1 MTWRKRGTSGD
12 RGASNRKEGFG
23 VSRVGRSWALCGLVM
38 LLISGCGGGGG
49 GGGGGST
56 PPTGQTGRALG
67 KVSQLTNGQPVA
79 GATVRFGQRQG
90 TTGAQGQYTVD
101 AVPVGTT
108 QYQVE
113 AAGFATVTGTLT
125 TAITTGDN
133 TVPDVQM
140 PLSVSD
146 TAPGVPFSIQGRVT
160 LAGQSNAAGVTV
172 SALDPA
178 TQVAVDQTQTGAD
191 GSYTLWVPSGTFR
204 LRAER
209 AGFTTQQ
216 RDITVADINQ
226 PVTADFQLAP

>member
-12 RGASNRKEGFG
+12 CRASNREKGFG
-23 VSRVGRSWALCGLVM
+23 SISPRVSWAICGLAV
-38 LLISGCGGGGG
+38 LLLAGCGGGGG
-49 GGGGGST
+49 GGGTT
-56 PPTGQTGRALG
+56 PPGQTGRALG
-67 KVSQLTNGQPVA
+67 KVSQLATGQPVS

-90 TTGAQGQYTVD
+90 TTDAQGQYAVD

-113 AAGFATVTGTLT
+113 APGFTTFTGTLT

-133 TVPDVQM
+133 AVPDVLL

-172 SALDPA
+172 AALDPA
-178 TQVAVDQTQTGAD
+178 TQTAVDQTQTGAD
-191 GSYTLWVPSGTFR
+191 GRYSLWVPPGTFR
-204 LRAER
+204 LRAAR
-209 AGFTTQQ
+209 SGFTTQQ
-216 RDITVADINQ
+216 RDITVADVNQ